1 MKSSNSYSSMGIIFK
16 KLKKN
21 KTRITPQRNV
31 VQKYM
36 EKLFLSYPSMPPNYQ
51 TGIPAGV
58 SFLLRGC
65 CKVCFHC
72 LHTWRF
78 LWNVQDFDR
87 HVETSS
93 GELLPFWPN
102 YIFLG
107 IVNTGSLLSCN
118 PAGLL
123 QEKFTTWVPPP
134 ASLQSYP
141 KLSNF
146 ILPWNIF
153 EGERKCSL
161 QHIWRKLP
169 DWEKGE
175 NSDRK
180 QNGNTTE
187 FTYRLREGR
196 KHNGNTIEFSWG
208 FLDGYFLILPA
219 LWKIL
224 GRGTIS

>member
-123 QEKFTTWVPPP
+123 QEKFTIWVPPP

-141 KLSNF
+141 KWNWVTSYYLEIFLRERENVLFNTSEGNF
-146 ILPWNIF
+146 PI
-153 EGERKCSL
+153 ERREKTVTENRMEIQLNSL
-161 QHIWRKLP
+161 T

-175 NSDRK
+175 N
-180 QNGNTTE
+180 TTE
-187 FTYRLREGR
+187 IQLNSPGAF
-196 KHNGNTIEFSWG
+196 
-208 FLDGYFLILPA
+208 
-219 LWKIL
+219 
-224 GRGTIS
+224 

>member
-36 EKLFLSYPSMPPNYQ
+36 EKLFLSYPSMPLNYQ

-123 QEKFTTWVPPP
+123 QEKFTIWVPPP

-141 KLSNF
+141 KWNWVTSYYLEIFLRERENVLFNTSEGNF
-146 ILPWNIF
+146 PI
-153 EGERKCSL
+153 ERREKTVTENRMEIQLNSL
-161 QHIWRKLP
+161 T

-175 NSDRK
+175 N
-180 QNGNTTE
+180 TTE
-187 FTYRLREGR
+187 IQLNSPGAF
-196 KHNGNTIEFSWG
+196 
-208 FLDGYFLILPA
+208 
-219 LWKIL
+219 
-224 GRGTIS
+224 